1 MSVEDLSSWQEAWQ
15 QMLHNRPLGISALPE
30 HVFNVS
36 PLGLQRVSESEIK
49 VQRACRELEVEK
61 VSCLDY

>member
-1 MSVEDLSSWQEAWQ
+1 
-15 QMLHNRPLGISALPE
+15 MLHNRPLGISALPE
-30 HVFNVS
+30 HVFNIS

-61 VSCLDY
+61 VSCLDS